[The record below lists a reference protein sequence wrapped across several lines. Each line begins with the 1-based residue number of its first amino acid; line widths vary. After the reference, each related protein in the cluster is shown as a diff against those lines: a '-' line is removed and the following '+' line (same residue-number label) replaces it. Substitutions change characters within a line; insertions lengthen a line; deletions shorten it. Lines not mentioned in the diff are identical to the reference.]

1 MASRAGVN
9 VNFQISGSD
18 QGVDLVRQLQRGS
31 NARGTKVHLENLR
44 NLQEVVKLWKAA
56 GLLGLGLS
64 PPGVAHGSP
73 TSFLQEAFLGHPGL
87 LSCTPKASLPEP
99 LVRSS
104 TPDSAVGRHLPG
116 RPRGPHP
123 R

>member
-1 MASRAGVN
+1 M
-9 VNFQISGSD
+9 
-18 QGVDLVRQLQRGS
+18 
-31 NARGTKVHLENLR
+31 ENLR

-99 LVRSS
+99 LREQHTRFCRGTICPADHEAPTLRSGVRSLS
-104 TPDSAVGRHLPG
+104 YSPVGPPRDLGGAGAPGQKSARQKTTW
-116 RPRGPHP
+116 RDAQ
-123 R
+123 